1 MRVFDVAGF
10 FAGATPLAA
19 NLRASCA
26 LARSE
31 RDTARAAYS
40 KAIDAVTA
48 MKPVAAVSATAGGFA
63 GGGTGLDLA
72 EKSTTPYMIEMC
84 RAESGLAG
92 LDLQDGDSAGA
103 RKRLEM
109 AVRRLQQA
117 GSVVLARQV
126 ERESA
131 SSK

>member
-1 MRVFDVAGF
+1 MLVGF

-31 RDTARAAYS
+31 CDTARAAYT

-48 MKPVAAVSATAGGFA
+48 MKPVAAVSATAAGGLA
-63 GGGTGLDLA
+63 GGGAGLDPST
-72 EKSTTPYMIEMC
+72 KSTTPYMIELC

-92 LDLQDGDSAGA
+92 LDLHDGDSTGA
-103 RKRLEM
+103 RKRLEN

-131 SSK
+131 SSE